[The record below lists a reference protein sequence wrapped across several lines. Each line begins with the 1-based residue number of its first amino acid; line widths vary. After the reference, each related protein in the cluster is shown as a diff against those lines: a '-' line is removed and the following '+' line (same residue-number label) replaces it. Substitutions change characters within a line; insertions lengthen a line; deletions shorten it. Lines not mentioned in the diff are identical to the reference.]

1 MNKLQTDGW
10 DCLSEQVLTSK
21 ALSKLVNMSLG
32 YSGSVET
39 ILHEFYPSN
48 KAGIVKIVNS
58 CLSHIFIPL

>member
-10 DCLSEQVLTSK
+10 DCLSEQVLTLK

-39 ILHEFYPSN
+39 ILHEFYPQ
-48 KAGIVKIVNS
+48 
-58 CLSHIFIPL
+58 